1 MKQKTTNFDLNKFR
15 KKYFNKFLIAFL
27 IFAGWLLFFDKYNFF
42 AQMRL
47 KKSTTKLELEY
58 AKLKEDIRSAE
69 KEKQELELNQE
80 KYGREKYFLHKDN
93 EDVFIIDKKN

>member
-1 MKQKTTNFDLNKFR
+1 MKQKTTTFDLNRFR
-15 KKYFNKFLIAFL
+15 KRYLNKFLIAFL
-27 IFAGWLLFFDKYNFF
+27 IFIGWLLFFDKYNFF

-58 AKLKEDIRSAE
+58 DKIQEDISIAQ
-69 KEKQELELNQE
+69 KEKKDLELNQE